1 MSDSDLSLFLSG
13 LGHQIGVDVPSLS
26 HASAPGKT
34 ILTGEHSVVYG
45 HGAVAMPVIERR
57 LHAYIHA
64 ASPGYGT
71 VIASE
76 QMQAV
81 ARLGRSSDPLPA
93 LSGAL
98 QAVLDLAGHPGIPD
112 WMVCLRGNI
121 PVAGGMGSSAAA
133 ACALVRA
140 VGDALATPISNEEVN
155 RIVLA
160 SEVVQHGNPSGVDN
174 AVVVWE
180 QPVWFE
186 RTTGPSRMQITTEA
200 TFLLADTGVRAS
212 TAEAVAGVAARRR
225 ANVRDY
231 DQWLREMGSVSLAVK
246 DALVAGSVDNLADLL
261 NRNQEYLRRIGVSH
275 PACERLIEAALA
287 GGASAAKVSGAG
299 LGGLVLILC
308 ASDRQAELA
317 SCLEQAGAVDTVG
330 IQLP

>member
-1 MSDSDLSLFLSG
+1 MSL
-13 LGHQIGVDVPSLS
+13 LS
-26 HASAPGKT
+26 HASAPGKV

-45 HGAVAMPVIERR
+45 YGAIAVPVAQRR

-76 QMQAV
+76 QMQVV
-81 ARLGRSSDPLPA
+81 ARLGRTVDPLPA
-93 LSGAL
+93 LTRAL
-98 QAVLDLAGHPGIPD
+98 QSALDLAGRAEIPD
-112 WMVCLRGNI
+112 WMIYLRGNI

-133 ACALVRA
+133 AAALVRA
-140 VGDALATPISNEEVN
+140 AGDALSMSMSNDEVN
-155 RIVLA
+155 RIVLD
-160 SEVVQHGNPSGVDN
+160 SEVLQHGNPSGVDN
-174 AVVVWE
+174 TVVVWE

-186 RTTGPSRMQITTEA
+186 RTAGPSRMQTKAEA

-212 TAEAVAGVAARRR
+212 TAEAVAGVSVRRD
-225 ANVRDY
+225 ANVADY
-231 DQWLREMGSVSLAVK
+231 GRWLGEMGSVSLAVK
-246 DALVAGSVDNLADLL
+246 DALVAGHMDVLPDLL

-299 LGGLVLILC
+299 LGGLVLVLC
-308 ASDRQAELA
+308 GRDRQAELA
-317 SCLEQAGAVDTVG
+317 SRLEQAGAVDTVEVE
-330 IQLP
+330 LP

>member
-1 MSDSDLSLFLSG
+1 MPL
-13 LGHQIGVDVPSLS
+13 LS
-26 HASAPGKT
+26 HASAPGKA
-34 ILTGEHSVVYG
+34 ILSGEHSVVYG
-45 HGAVAMPVIERR
+45 YGALAVPVAQRR

-76 QMQAV
+76 QLQV
-81 ARLGRSSDPLPA
+81 VSRLDRAADPLPA
-93 LSGAL
+93 LTRAL
-98 QAVLDLAGHPGIPD
+98 QSVLDLAGHVRSPD
-112 WMVCLRGNI
+112 WMIYLRGNI

-140 VGDALATPISNEEVN
+140 ADAALSLSMSQDEVN
-155 RIVLA
+155 RIVLD

-186 RTTGPSRMQITTEA
+186 RAAGPSRIRTGTEA
-200 TFLLADTGVRAS
+200 AFLLADTGVRSS
-212 TAEAVAGVAARRR
+212 TGEAVAGVAGRRC

-231 DQWLREMGSVSLAVK
+231 DRWLQAMGSVSLAVK
-246 DALVAGSVDNLADLL
+246 DVLMEGRLDDLAVLL
-261 NRNQEYLRRIGVSH
+261 NRNQDYLRRIGVSH

-287 GGASAAKVSGAG
+287 GGASAAKVSGSG
-299 LGGLVLILC
+299 LGGLVLVLC
-308 ASDRQAELA
+308 ERARRAELA
-317 SCLEQAGAVDTVG
+317 TLLKRAGAVDTVG
-330 IQLP
+330 LDLP

>member
-1 MSDSDLSLFLSG
+1 MSL
-13 LGHQIGVDVPSLS
+13 LG
-26 HASAPGKT
+26 HASAPGKA

-45 HGAVAMPVIERR
+45 YGAIAVPVTQRR

-76 QMQAV
+76 QMQVV
-81 ARLGRSSDPLPA
+81 ARLGRTADSLSA
-93 LSGAL
+93 LTRAL
-98 QAVLDLAGHPGIPD
+98 QSVLDLAGQAGIPD
-112 WMVCLRGNI
+112 WMIYLRGNI

-140 VGDALATPISNEEVN
+140 VGDALSLLMSKDEVN
-155 RIVLA
+155 RIVLE
-160 SEVVQHGNPSGVDN
+160 SEVMQHGNPSGVDN

-186 RTTGPSRMQITTEA
+186 RPAGPSRLQTKAKA
-200 TFLLADTGVRAS
+200 TFLLADTGVRGA
-212 TAEAVAGVAARRR
+212 TAEAVAGVSARRD
-225 ANVRDY
+225 ANVADY

-246 DALVAGSVDNLADLL
+246 DALVAGNMDVLPELL

-299 LGGLVLILC
+299 LGGLVLVLC
-308 ASDRQAELA
+308 GRDRQAELA
-317 SCLEQAGAVDTVG
+317 SRLEQAGAVDTVG
-330 IQLP
+330 VELA

>member
-1 MSDSDLSLFLSG
+1 MSL
-13 LGHQIGVDVPSLS
+13 LS
-26 HASAPGKT
+26 HASAPGKA

-45 HGAVAMPVIERR
+45 HGAVAMPVAERR

-71 VIASE
+71 VFASE

-81 ARLGRSSDPLPA
+81 ARPGRTPNPLPA
-93 LSGAL
+93 LTGVL
-98 QAVLDLAGHPGIPD
+98 QAVLDLAGHAGLPD
-112 WMVCLRGNI
+112 WMICLRGNI

-133 ACALVRA
+133 ACALARA
-140 VGDALATPISNEEVN
+140 VGDALSMPLSHEEVN
-155 RIVLA
+155 RIVLD

-186 RTTGPSRMQITTEA
+186 RTAGPSRMQTQAEA

-212 TAEAVAGVAARRR
+212 TAEAVAGVAARRH
-225 ANVRDY
+225 ANVADY
-231 DQWLREMGSVSLAVK
+231 DRWLGEMGSVSLAVK
-246 DALVAGSVDNLADLL
+246 DALMAGNMDVLPDLL

-275 PACERLIEAALA
+275 PVCERLIEAALA
-287 GGASAAKVSGAG
+287 GGAAAAKVSGAG
-299 LGGLVLILC
+299 LGGLVLVLC
-308 ASDRQAELA
+308 GRDRQTELA
-317 SCLEQAGAVDTVG
+317 SRLEQAGAVDTVG
-330 IQLP
+330 MELP

>member
-1 MSDSDLSLFLSG
+1 MSL
-13 LGHQIGVDVPSLS
+13 LS
-26 HASAPGKT
+26 HASALGKA

-45 HGAVAMPVIERR
+45 YGAVAMPVAERR
-57 LHAYIHA
+57 LHVYIHA

-81 ARLGRSSDPLPA
+81 TRLGRSSDPLPA
-93 LSGAL
+93 LTGAL
-98 QAVLDLAGHPGIPD
+98 QAALDLAGHPGIPD
-112 WMVCLRGNI
+112 WMIYLRGNI
-121 PVAGGMGSSAAA
+121 PVSGGMGSSAAT

-140 VGDALATPISNEEVN
+140 AGDALSTPMSNEEVS
-155 RIVLA
+155 RIVLD
-160 SEVVQHGNPSGVDN
+160 SEMVQHGNPSGVDN

-186 RTTGPSRMQITTEA
+186 RTAGPSRMQTQTEA

-212 TAEAVAGVAARRR
+212 TAEAVAGVAARRL

-231 DQWLREMGSVSLAVK
+231 DRWLREMGAVSQAVK
-246 DALVAGSVDNLADLL
+246 DALMAGSVDNLPDLL

-299 LGGLVLILC
+299 LGGLVLVLC
-308 ASDRQAELA
+308 TRDRQAELA
-317 SCLEQAGAVDTVG
+317 GLLRQAGAVDTVG
-330 IQLP
+330 IELP

>member
-1 MSDSDLSLFLSG
+1 MSL
-13 LGHQIGVDVPSLS
+13 LG
-26 HASAPGKT
+26 HASAPGKA
-34 ILTGEHSVVYG
+34 ILAGEHSVVYG
-45 HGAVAMPVIERR
+45 YGAIAVPVVQRR

-76 QMQAV
+76 QMQVV
-81 ARLGRSSDPLPA
+81 ARLGRAADPLPA
-93 LSGAL
+93 LTRAL
-98 QAVLDLAGHPGIPD
+98 QSVLDLAGHVQTPD
-112 WMVCLRGNI
+112 WMIYLGGNI

-133 ACALVRA
+133 ACALVWA
-140 VGDALATPISNEEVN
+140 VCDALSMPISKDEVN
-155 RIVLA
+155 RIVLD
-160 SEVVQHGNPSGVDN
+160 SEVLQHDNPSGVDN

-186 RTTGPSRMQITTEA
+186 RTAGPSRMRTKAEA

-212 TAEAVAGVAARRR
+212 TAEAVAGVAARRH
-225 ANVRDY
+225 ANVADY
-231 DQWLREMGSVSLAVK
+231 DRWLREMGSVSLAVK
-246 DALVAGSVDNLADLL
+246 DALERGNMDVLPDLL

-299 LGGLVLILC
+299 LGGLVLVLC
-308 ASDRQAELA
+308 GRDRQAEL
-317 SCLEQAGAVDTVG
+317 SSLLEQAGAVDTVG
-330 IQLP
+330 MELP

>member
-1 MSDSDLSLFLSG
+1 MSL
-13 LGHQIGVDVPSLS
+13 LG
-26 HASAPGKT
+26 HASAPGKA

-45 HGAVAMPVIERR
+45 YGAIAVPVTQRR

-76 QMQAV
+76 QIQVV
-81 ARLGRSSDPLPA
+81 ARLGRTADSLSA
-93 LSGAL
+93 LTRAL
-98 QAVLDLAGHPGIPD
+98 QSVLDLAGQAGIPD
-112 WMVCLRGNI
+112 WMIYLRGNI

-140 VGDALATPISNEEVN
+140 VGDALSLLMSKDEVN
-155 RIVLA
+155 RIVLE
-160 SEVVQHGNPSGVDN
+160 SEVMQHGNPSGVDN

-186 RTTGPSRMQITTEA
+186 RPAGPSRLQTKAKA
-200 TFLLADTGVRAS
+200 TFLLADTGVRGA
-212 TAEAVAGVAARRR
+212 TAEAVAGVSARRD
-225 ANVRDY
+225 ANVADY

-246 DALVAGSVDNLADLL
+246 DALVAGNMDVLPELL

-299 LGGLVLILC
+299 LGGLVLVLC
-308 ASDRQAELA
+308 GRDRQAELA
-317 SCLEQAGAVDTVG
+317 SRLEQAGAVDTVG
-330 IQLP
+330 VELA

>member
-1 MSDSDLSLFLSG
+1 MN
-13 LGHQIGVDVPSLS
+13 
-26 HASAPGKT
+26 HASAPGKA

-45 HGAVAMPVIERR
+45 YGAIAVPVVQRR
-57 LHAYIHA
+57 LYAYIHA

-76 QMQAV
+76 QMQVV
-81 ARLGRSSDPLPA
+81 ARLGHASDSLPA
-93 LSGAL
+93 LTLAL
-98 QAVLDLAGHPGIPD
+98 QSVLDLAGQAEIPD
-112 WMVCLRGNI
+112 WMIYLRGNI
-121 PVAGGMGSSAAA
+121 PVASGMGSSAAA

-140 VGDALATPISNEEVN
+140 AGDALALSMPKDEVN
-155 RIVLA
+155 RIVLD
-160 SEVVQHGNPSGVDN
+160 SEVLQHGNPSGVDN

-186 RTTGPSRMQITTEA
+186 RTTGPSRMQIKAEA

-212 TAEAVAGVAARRR
+212 TAEAVAGVAARRQ
-225 ANVRDY
+225 AHVADY
-231 DQWLREMGSVSLAVK
+231 DRWLGAMGSVSLAVK
-246 DALVAGSVDNLADLL
+246 DALVAGNMDVLPYLL

-299 LGGLVLILC
+299 LGGLVLVLC
-308 ASDRQAELA
+308 GRDQQAELA
-317 SCLEQAGAVDTVG
+317 FRLEQAGAVDTVEVA
-330 IQLP
+330 LP

>member
-1 MSDSDLSLFLSG
+1 MSL
-13 LGHQIGVDVPSLS
+13 LGHAG
-26 HASAPGKT
+26 APGKA

-45 HGAVAMPVIERR
+45 YGAIAVPVAQRR
-57 LHAYIHA
+57 LNAYIHA

-81 ARLGRSSDPLPA
+81 TRLGRSSNSLPA
-93 LSGAL
+93 LTRAL
-98 QAVLDLAGHPGIPD
+98 QAVLDLAGYVGIPD
-112 WMVCLRGNI
+112 WMIYLRGNI

-140 VGDALATPISNEEVN
+140 VGEALSMPVSHEEVN
-155 RIVLA
+155 RIVLD

-186 RTTGPSRMQITTEA
+186 RTAGPSRVQTKAAA

-225 ANVRDY
+225 ANMADY
-231 DQWLREMGSVSLAVK
+231 DRWLREMGSVSLAVK
-246 DALVAGSVDNLADLL
+246 DALVAGNMDVLPDLL
-261 NRNQEYLRRIGVSH
+261 NRNQECLRRIGVSH
-275 PACERLIEAALA
+275 PACERLIDAALA

-299 LGGLVLILC
+299 LGGLVLVLC
-308 ASDRQAELA
+308 GRDRQAELA
-317 SCLEQAGAVDTVG
+317 SRLERAGAVDTAG
-330 IQLP
+330 MELP

>member
-1 MSDSDLSLFLSG
+1 MSL
-13 LGHQIGVDVPSLS
+13 LS
-26 HASAPGKT
+26 HASAPGKA

-45 HGAVAMPVIERR
+45 FGAIAVPVVQRR
-57 LHAYIHA
+57 LSAYIHA

-81 ARLGRSSDPLPA
+81 ARLGRSSDPFPA
-93 LSGAL
+93 LTRAL
-98 QAVLDLAGHPGIPD
+98 QSVLDLAGQAGIPD
-112 WMVCLRGNI
+112 WMIYLRGNI

-140 VGDALATPISNEEVN
+140 AGDALSLSISNEEVN
-155 RIVLA
+155 RIVLD
-160 SEVVQHGNPSGVDN
+160 SEVLQHDNPSGVDN

-186 RTTGPSRMQITTEA
+186 RTAGPSRMQTTKAEA

-212 TAEAVAGVAARRR
+212 TAEAVAGVAARRH
-225 ANVRDY
+225 ANVADY
-231 DQWLREMGSVSLAVK
+231 DRWLREMGSVSLAVK
-246 DALVAGSVDNLADLL
+246 DALEGGNMDVLPDLL
-261 NRNQEYLRRIGVSH
+261 NRNQEFLRRIGVSH
-275 PACERLIEAALA
+275 PACEHLIEAALA

-299 LGGLVLILC
+299 LGGLVLVLC
-308 ASDRQAELA
+308 TRDRQAELA

-330 IQLP
+330 MELP

>member
-1 MSDSDLSLFLSG
+1 MSL
-13 LGHQIGVDVPSLS
+13 LS
-26 HASAPGKT
+26 HASAPGKA
-34 ILTGEHSVVYG
+34 ILTGEHAVVYG
-45 HGAVAMPVIERR
+45 FGAIAVPVVQRR
-57 LHAYIHA
+57 LSAYIHA

-81 ARLGRSSDPLPA
+81 TRLGRSSDPLPA
-93 LSGAL
+93 LTGAL
-98 QAVLDLAGHPGIPD
+98 QAALDLAGHPGIPD
-112 WMVCLRGNI
+112 WMIYLRGNI

-140 VGDALATPISNEEVN
+140 AGDALSTPISNEEVN
-155 RIVLA
+155 HIVLD

-186 RTTGPSRMQITTEA
+186 RTAGPRRMRTKADA

-212 TAEAVAGVAARRR
+212 TAEAVAGVAARRH
-225 ANVRDY
+225 ANVADY
-231 DQWLREMGSVSLAVK
+231 DRWLREMGSVSLAVK
-246 DALVAGSVDNLADLL
+246 DALERGNMDVLPDLL
-261 NRNQEYLRRIGVSH
+261 NRNQDYLRRIGVSH

-299 LGGLVLILC
+299 LGGLVLVLC
-308 ASDRQAELA
+308 GRDRQAELA
-317 SCLEQAGAVDTVG
+317 FRLAQAGAVDTVG
-330 IQLP
+330 MELP

>member
-1 MSDSDLSLFLSG
+1 MSL
-13 LGHQIGVDVPSLS
+13 LS
-26 HASAPGKT
+26 HASAPGKV

-45 HGAVAMPVIERR
+45 YGAMAMPVVQRR

-71 VIASE
+71 VVASE
-76 QMQAV
+76 QMQV
-81 ARLGRSSDPLPA
+81 VSRLGREADPLPA
-93 LSGAL
+93 LTRTL
-98 QAVLDLAGHPGIPD
+98 QSVLDLAGQTGIPD
-112 WMVCLRGNI
+112 WMIYLRGNI

-140 VGDALATPISNEEVN
+140 AGDVLSLSMSKEEVN
-155 RIVLA
+155 RIVLDG
-160 SEVVQHGNPSGVDN
+160 EVVQHGNPSGVDN
-174 AVVVWE
+174 AAVVWE

-186 RTTGPSRMQITTEA
+186 RTKGPSRMRTKAEA
-200 TFLLADTGVRAS
+200 TFLLADTGVRTS

-225 ANVRDY
+225 VNMRDY
-231 DQWLREMGSVSLAVK
+231 GRWLREMGSVSLAVK
-246 DALVAGSVDNLADLL
+246 DALMTGSADNLADLL

-275 PACERLIEAALA
+275 PSCERLIKAALA

-308 ASDRQAELA
+308 ARDRQAELV
-317 SCLEQAGAVDTVG
+317 SRLERAGAVDTVA
-330 IQLP
+330 IELP

>member
-1 MSDSDLSLFLSG
+1 MSL
-13 LGHQIGVDVPSLS
+13 LG
-26 HASAPGKT
+26 HASAPGKA

-45 HGAVAMPVIERR
+45 YGAIAVPVARRR

-71 VIASE
+71 VLASE
-76 QMQAV
+76 QMQV
-81 ARLGRSSDPLPA
+81 VTRLGRSSDPLSA
-93 LSGAL
+93 LTRIL
-98 QAVLDLAGHPGIPD
+98 QSVLDLAGQAGVPD
-112 WMVCLRGNI
+112 WMIYLRGNI

-140 VGDALATPISNEEVN
+140 AGDALSLSLSKDEVN
-155 RIVLA
+155 RIVFD
-160 SEVVQHGNPSGVDN
+160 SEVMQHGNPSGVDN

-186 RTTGPSRMQITTEA
+186 RTAGPSRMQTKAEA

-212 TAEAVAGVAARRR
+212 TADVVAGVAARRH
-225 ANVRDY
+225 ANVADY
-231 DQWLREMGSVSLAVK
+231 DRWLGEMGSVSLAVK
-246 DALVAGSVDNLADLL
+246 DALVAGDMDVLPDLL

-275 PACERLIEAALA
+275 PACERLVEAALA

-299 LGGLVLILC
+299 LGGLVLVLC
-308 ASDRQAELA
+308 GRDRQAELA
-317 SCLEQAGAVDTVG
+317 SRLEQAGAVDTVEVE
-330 IQLP
+330 LS

>member
-1 MSDSDLSLFLSG
+1 MSL
-13 LGHQIGVDVPSLS
+13 LG
-26 HASAPGKT
+26 HASAPGKA

-45 HGAVAMPVIERR
+45 YGAIAVPVAQRR
-57 LHAYIHA
+57 LNAYIHA

-81 ARLGRSSDPLPA
+81 TRLGRSSDSLPA
-93 LSGAL
+93 LTLAL
-98 QAVLDLAGHPGIPD
+98 QAVLELAGHPGIPD
-112 WMVCLRGNI
+112 WMIYLRGNI

-140 VGDALATPISNEEVN
+140 TGDALSTPLSNEEVN
-155 RIVLA
+155 RIVLD
-160 SEVVQHGNPSGVDN
+160 SEVEQHGNPSGVDN

-186 RTTGPSRMQITTEA
+186 RTAGPSRMRTKAEA

-225 ANVRDY
+225 VNMRDY
-231 DQWLREMGSVSLAVK
+231 DRWLREMGSISLAVK
-246 DALVAGSVDNLADLL
+246 DALKTGGVGNLADLL

-275 PACERLIEAALA
+275 PACEHLIEAALA

-299 LGGLVLILC
+299 LGGLVLVLC
-308 ASDRQAELA
+308 GRDRQAELA
-317 SCLEQAGAVDTVG
+317 SRLEQAGAVDTVG
-330 IQLP
+330 IELP

>member
-1 MSDSDLSLFLSG
+1 MS
-13 LGHQIGVDVPSLS
+13 PLS
-26 HASAPGKT
+26 HASAPGKA

-45 HGAVAMPVIERR
+45 HGAVAMPVVERR

-71 VIASE
+71 VFASE

-81 ARLGRSSDPLPA
+81 ARPGRTPNPLPS
-93 LSGAL
+93 LTGVL
-98 QAVLDLAGHPGIPD
+98 QAVLDLAGHAGLPD
-112 WMVCLRGNI
+112 WMICLRGNI

-133 ACALVRA
+133 ACALARA
-140 VGDALATPISNEEVN
+140 VGDALSMPLSHEEVN
-155 RIVLA
+155 RIVLD

-186 RTTGPSRMQITTEA
+186 RTAGPSRMQTKAKA

-212 TAEAVAGVAARRR
+212 TAEAVAGVAARRH
-225 ANVRDY
+225 ANVADY
-231 DQWLREMGSVSLAVK
+231 DRWLGEMGSLSLAVK
-246 DALVAGSVDNLADLL
+246 DAVEEGNMDVLSDLL

-299 LGGLVLILC
+299 LGGLVLVLC
-308 ASDRQAELA
+308 GRDRQAELA
-317 SCLEQAGAVDTVG
+317 SRLEQAGAVDTVG
-330 IQLP
+330 LELP